1 MEKAY
6 EIITR
11 GCIGISFG
19 FSIISLLNQD
29 MSTAIK
35 CATLSAMLYLVL
47 VLRKVINNV

>member
-29 MSTAIK
+29 AGTAIK
-35 CATLSAMLYLVL
+35 CAALSALLYLVL
-47 VLRKVINNV
+47 VLRKAINNV